1 MNHCA
6 ERGMRLAGGLL
17 KTGLICIMGLVF
29 QAEVCGAEGVPED
42 LPRQA
47 GVAGGLCVYLD
58 CGDGRAMANLA
69 RGGKFLVHG
78 LALDAGTVPA
88 VRQYL
93 AAQGLAELTAVEAL
107 APAALPYEKN
117 HVNLIVAENLPALL
131 GKGLTPAEIVRV
143 LAPYGGVCVGVPKD
157 QETETKKQFEACGMA
172 KSRVVAGSRNWLV
185 FNKPRPKEMDD
196 WTHQFHS
203 ADANLVSRDTYF
215 GWPNQLQW
223 ITGPAFPPG
232 GEAGPLAQPQGSD
245 NYPTLTLSAG
255 GRVYYYYRVDNKIV
269 ARDAFSGALL
279 WIKAGF
285 LRKPA
290 INMIPAGNSM
300 FVISSDSQLVAL
312 SGDTGEVVRSFNKVA
327 ASADLK
333 YENGLL
339 FLFEDSRIAAFDAL
353 TGRQL
358 WSLSLSGENAFMK
371 RAGNE
376 VLRMRAAGAGSIL
389 VEGGRIYI
397 RNAAQELVGL
407 DAATGKL
414 IFRKDI
420 KDALKTTPMKSVR
433 GGDWMFRLA
442 ADGKV
447 FIHTISPSPNPKT
460 FSGDAGHVGGGPFK
474 ATSEMAN
481 FHAISGKDGSVLWT
495 QGVEMPYMRGGYYGT
510 TYMAAGLFW
519 FLRWPDNVWD
529 LTKGKWNA
537 KLDPH
542 LELRPVP
549 PVFVG
554 IDPNTGELRDTYAA
568 PPGRNNK
575 CQRDLV
581 TERFMIPGSFPY
593 YFIDW
598 KTKKIVKRS
607 DSIWMMCEQV
617 GPVIAQGLLY
627 TYNGRTGC
635 NCGKFQTYG
644 NQAWSCDER
653 TSAGEP
659 EKEEHPT
666 EKGAAPPPE
675 TPSENTADW
684 PMYRHDM
691 QRTAAT
697 AVSAPEKPEILWQT
711 AALSPASPVLAKS
724 LFLVDQRINAA
735 SPDALTGP
743 TVSSGKVFV
752 ALAQASQVVALDEKT
767 GKTLWTFHAAARID
781 APPTI
786 YKGLCLFGCNDG
798 WVYCLRADDGRLVW
812 RTRVAPAERR
822 MIAYGKI
829 ESVWPVVGGVVVA
842 GDTAYA
848 LAGRTTEADGGLYI
862 LAMNPATGAT
872 VWPAACRFY
881 QHNPGDLRA
890 LPEMKDKSWNQWT
903 ATYDP
908 RVNIKANYVGTAD
921 LLGSDGDILQIGCR
935 GYGNIACKTGAASEA
950 NSKTSSFGR
959 QIHLGYLAKASFAPY
974 TPAAFQWGKEKCSA
988 RYSRGVTLSKAKGKG
1003 PVYDIR
1009 KDGGWK
1015 VETPGICQ
1023 AVCLAGDKILA
1034 GLTDNAPENPKGELW
1049 ILSTD
1054 GKKLT
1059 AIPLPAAPAYD
1070 GIAVANGRVYVTLT
1084 DATVMCLGKK

>member
-1 MNHCA
+1 MHLI
-6 ERGMRLAGGLL
+6 RGMFRAGVMCVI
-17 KTGLICIMGLVF
+17 GLIFHAPVF
-29 QAEVCGAEGVPED
+29 GAEGAPED
-42 LPRQA
+42 LAGQA
-47 GVAGGLCVYLD
+47 GVPAGLCVYLD
-58 CGDGRAMANLA
+58 CGDGHAMANLA

-78 LALDAGTVPA
+78 LTSESGAIPA

-93 AAQGLAELTAVEAL
+93 ASQGLAELTTVEML
-107 APAALPYEKN
+107 SPAALPYEKN

-131 GKGLTPAEIVRV
+131 GKGLTPAEIVRI
-143 LAPYGGVCVGVPKD
+143 LAPYGGLCVGVPKD
-157 QETETKKQFEACGMA
+157 QETGTKKQFEACGMI
-172 KSRVVAGSRNWLV
+172 KSRSVPGSRNWLV

-196 WTHQFHS
+196 WTHRFHG

-232 GEAGPLAQPQGSD
+232 GEAGPLAQPQGSI
-245 NYPTLTLSAG
+245 NYPILTLSAG
-255 GRVYYYYRVDNKIV
+255 GRVYYYYKVDNKIV
-269 ARDAFSGALL
+269 ARDAFSGVLL

-285 LRKPA
+285 LRQPA
-290 INMIPAGNSM
+290 INMIPAGDSVY
-300 FVISSDSQLVAL
+300 VIAADGQLVAL
-312 SGDTGEVVRSFNKVA
+312 SAATGEVVRSYGKA
-327 ASADLK
+327 SPSADLK
-333 YENGLL
+333 YDNGVL
-339 FLFEDSRIAAFDAL
+339 FLFEDSRITAFDAP
-353 TGRQL
+353 TGRKN
-358 WSLSLSGENAFMK
+358 WSVALSGENAFMK
-371 RAGNE
+371 RSGSE
-376 VLRMRAAGAGSIL
+376 VLRIRAAGAGSIL

-397 RNAAQELVGL
+397 RNAAQEMVGL

-414 IFRKDI
+414 VFRKD
-420 KDALKTTPMKSVR
+420 LKGMLNTTPMKSVR
-433 GGDWMFRLA
+433 GGDWQFRLA

-447 FIHTISPSPNPKT
+447 YIHTIDPSPNPKT

-554 IDPNTGELRDTYAA
+554 LDPNTGELRDTYAA

-575 CQRDLV
+575 CQRDPV

-607 DSIWMMCEQV
+607 DSIWMLCEQV

-635 NCGKFQTYG
+635 SCGKFQTYG

-659 EKEEHPT
+659 VREEHPT
-666 EKGAAPPPE
+666 EKGVAPPPAVPVE
-675 TPSENTADW
+675 KDDW

-691 QRTAAT
+691 ERTAAT
-697 AVSAPEKPEILWQT
+697 TVSVPENPELLWRS
-711 AALSPASPVLAKS
+711 AALASPSPVLAKS
-724 LFLVDQRINAA
+724 MFLADQLINAT
-735 SPDALTGP
+735 SHDALTGP
-743 TVSSGKVFV
+743 TVSAGKVFV
-752 ALAQASQVVALDEKT
+752 ALSQASQVVALDEKT
-767 GKTLWTFHAAARID
+767 GKTLWTFHAAARVD

-786 YKGLCLFGCNDG
+786 YKGMCLFGCSDG

-822 MIAYGKI
+822 MVAYGQI
-829 ESVWPVVGGVVVA
+829 ESVWPVVGGVLVA
-842 GDTAYA
+842 DDTAYA
-848 LAGRTTEADGGLYI
+848 LAGRTTEADGGLYV
-862 LAMNPATGAT
+862 LAMKPATGAA
-872 VWPAACRFY
+872 VWPAATRFY
-881 QHNPGDLRA
+881 QHNPGDLRT

-908 RVNIKANYVGTAD
+908 RMNIRTNYVGTAD
-921 LLGSDGDILQIGCR
+921 LLGSDGDELQIGCR
-935 GYGNIACKTGAASEA
+935 GLGNIDCKTGAVSDKICATA
-950 NSKTSSFGR
+950 PFGR
-959 QIHLGYLAKASFAPY
+959 QIHLAYTAQASFAPY
-974 TPAAFQWGKEKCSA
+974 VPAAFQRVKDRFSVA
-988 RYSRGVTLSKAKGKG
+988 YSRGEIISKTKGRM
-1003 PVYDIR
+1003 YDIR
-1009 KDGGWK
+1009 KGKTWK
-1015 VETPGICQ
+1015 VETPGMCQ
-1023 AVCLAGDKILA
+1023 AVCLAGDKVIA
-1034 GLTDNAPENPKGELW
+1034 GITDNAPENPKGELW

-1054 GKKLT
+1054 GKKLA

-1084 DATVMCLGKK
+1084 DATVICLGKK

>member
-1 MNHCA
+1 MNNRK
-6 ERGMRLAGGLL
+6 EITMRLPIGLL
-17 KTGLICIMGLVF
+17 KTGLMCVMGLVC
-29 QAEVCGAEGVPED
+29 QAAVVGAEGVGED
-42 LPRQA
+42 LPGQA
-47 GVAGGLCVYLD
+47 GVPAGLCVYLD
-58 CGDGRAMANLA
+58 CGDGRAMADLA

-78 LALDAGTVPA
+78 LALDAGSVPA

-93 AAQGLAELTAVEAL
+93 AAQGLAELTTVEAL
-107 APAALPYEKN
+107 TPAALPYEKN

-157 QETETKKQFEACGMA
+157 QETATKKQFEACGMS
-172 KSRVVAGSRNWLV
+172 KSRVIAGSRNWLV

-196 WTHQFHS
+196 WTHQFHG
-203 ADANLVSRDTYF
+203 ADGNLVSRDTYF
-215 GWPNQLQW
+215 GWPNQLHW

-290 INMIPAGNSM
+290 ITILPVGDSVFA
-300 FVISSDSQLVAL
+300 ISSDGQLVAL
-312 SGDTGEVVRSFNKVA
+312 SGDTGEVVRSFYKITGG
-327 ASADLK
+327 ADLN
-333 YENGLL
+333 YENGILV
-339 FLFEDSRIAAFDAL
+339 LFESSRFVAFDAS
-353 TGRQL
+353 TGEKK
-358 WSLSLSGENAFMK
+358 WTVSCSGENAFMK
-371 RAGNE
+371 PSGSE
-376 VLRMRAAGAGSIL
+376 VLRTRGAGGGSTL

-397 RNAAQELVGL
+397 RNAAQEMVAL

-420 KDALKTTPMKSVR
+420 KAALKTTPMKSVR

-460 FSGDAGHVGGGPFK
+460 FSGDAGKVGGGPFK
-474 ATSEMAN
+474 ATSEIAN

-495 QGVEMPYMRGGYYGT
+495 QGVEMPYMRGGYLGY
-510 TYMAAGLFW
+510 TYKAAGLFW
-519 FLRWPDNVWD
+519 FTRWPDNVWD
-529 LTKGKWNA
+529 LTKGNWNA

-542 LELRPVP
+542 LEMRPEP
-549 PVFVG
+549 PVFMG
-554 IDPNTGELRDTYAA
+554 FDPDTGELRDTYTA

-575 CQRDLV
+575 CQREVV

-607 DSIWMMCEQV
+607 DSIWMTCEQV
-617 GPVIAQGLLY
+617 GPVIAQGLLF

-635 NCGKFQTYG
+635 TCGKFQTYG

-659 EKEEHPT
+659 EREEHPT
-666 EKGAAPPPE
+666 EKGVAPPPAA
-675 TPSENTADW
+675 PVENNDDW

-697 AVSAPEKPEILWQT
+697 VVSVPDEPGILWRT
-711 AALSPASPVLAKS
+711 AALSPPSPVLAKS
-724 LFLVDQRINAA
+724 LFLADQRINAA

-743 TVSSGKVFV
+743 TVSSGRVFV
-752 ALAQASQVVALDEKT
+752 ALHQASQVVALDEKA
-767 GKTLWTFHAAARID
+767 GKTLWTFHAAARVD

-798 WVYCLRADDGRLVW
+798 WVYCLRVDDGRLVW

-822 MIAYGKI
+822 MVAYGQI
-829 ESVWPVVGGVVVA
+829 ESVWPVVGGVLVT

-862 LAMNPATGAT
+862 LAMNPETGAA
-872 VWPAACRFY
+872 VWPAASRFY

-890 LPEMKDKSWNQWT
+890 LPEMKNKSWNQWT
-903 ATYDP
+903 ATFDP
-908 RVNIKANYVGTAD
+908 RANIKTNYVGTAD
-921 LLGSDGDILQIGCR
+921 LLGSDGNILQIGCR
-935 GYGNIACKTGAASEA
+935 GYGNIECKTGAVSEK
-950 NSKTSSFGR
+950 NCMTSPFGR
-959 QIHLGYLAKASFAPY
+959 QIHLGYLANASFAPY
-974 TPAAFQWGKEKCSA
+974 VPAAFQREKDRYSVK
-988 RYSRGVTLSKAKGKG
+988 YSRGVTVSRDKTKDS
-1003 PVYDIR
+1003 VYDIR
-1009 KDGGWK
+1009 KDNGWK
-1015 VETPGICQ
+1015 METPGICQ
-1023 AVCLAGDKILA
+1023 AVCLAGDRILA
-1034 GLTDNAPENPKGELW
+1034 GLSDNAPENPKGELW
-1049 ILSTD
+1049 ILSTE
-1054 GKKLT
+1054 GKKL
-1059 AIPLPAAPAYD
+1059 AAVPLPAAPAYD

-1084 DATVMCLGKK
+1084 DATVVCLGNK